1 MEEQLMPK
9 AKEKSSAFLGTY
21 FNRDE
26 VLRIA
31 RLAGVFAW
39 IALGV
44 YAFSTLVSFTQFM
57 MQFVTGLYYQKG
69 MSVVDVINYFTP
81 YFLQVVPGLAY
92 FTVLKF
98 IQQALLILLDIEDN
112 ARRAARDK

>member
-21 FNRDE
+21 FNRDD

-31 RLAGVFAW
+31 RVAGVFAW

-69 MSVVDVINYFTP
+69 MSVVDVVNYFTP
-81 YFLQVVPGLAY
+81 YLLQIVPGLAY
-92 FTVLKF
+92 FVVLKF
-98 IQQALLILLDIEDN
+98 VQHALQILLDLEVN
-112 ARRAARDK
+112 TRRAARGG